1 MPRSAI
7 GPGLLL
13 SDACTNWTYIDEL
26 AMPERSNMPSCKPK
40 WSRAKLPF
48 ARTAIPSIVLTAFLA
63 AISPAAA
70 EFPERNITMIV
81 PFAPGGSTDVIARIV
96 GDHMAK
102 TLGRSIIIE
111 NDAGAGGT
119 TPTRRVAQAKAD
131 GYTLI
136 IGNLGTHGA
145 APSQYPNLKYDPAK
159 DFTPIAQTA
168 GLPIVIVTRK
178 EFPADNLKGF
188 VDYVKSNQHKVN
200 EAHGGAGGQ
209 MHTTCTLLHSIM
221 GTKTARVAYRGAGPA
236 INDIVAG
243 QVDFA
248 CISLTAVVS
257 QIQAGT
263 IKAMAIA
270 SPERSDVIKDVPT
283 TKEGGLP
290 EFQVS
295 AWNAIF
301 APKNLPPDIQAKLNE
316 AVVKALDDEATT
328 KRLLEI
334 GSLIPARNDRTPEAL
349 QRLVESEVAR
359 WSSVLKAAGAA
370 N

>member
-1 MPRSAI
+1 MTRTFISTVAA
-7 GPGLLL
+7 LCALFV
-13 SDACTNWTYIDEL
+13 S
-26 AMPERSNMPSCKPK
+26 AMPVSAEYP
-40 WSRAKLPF
+40 
-48 ARTAIPSIVLTAFLA
+48 ARP
-63 AISPAAA
+63 
-70 EFPERNITMIV
+70 ITLIV
-81 PFAPGGSTDVIARIV
+81 PFAAGGSTDAIARIV

-119 TPTRRVAQAKAD
+119 TPTRRVAQAMAD

-136 IGNLGTHGA
+136 MGNLGTHGA
-145 APSQYPNLKYDPAK
+145 APSQYPNLKYDPVK
-159 DFTPIAQTA
+159 DFTPIGMTA
-168 GLPIVIVTRK
+168 GLPIVIVTK
-178 EFPADNLKGF
+178 KSFPANNLKEF
-188 VDYVKSNQHKVN
+188 VDYVKSNQDKVN

-221 GTKTARVAYRGAGPA
+221 GTKTARVGYRGAGPA

-270 SPERSDVIKDVPT
+270 SSERSDVVKDVPT

-301 APKNLPPDIQAKLNE
+301 APKNLPPDIQAKLND

-328 KRLLEI
+328 KRLLQI
-334 GSLIPARNDRTPEAL
+334 GSLIPDNRERTPQAL

-359 WSSVLKAAGAA
+359 WALVLKAVGATA

>member
-1 MPRSAI
+1 MARLPLTGVVRSVI
-7 GPGLLL
+7 GITALL
-13 SDACTNWTYIDEL
+13 AG
-26 AMPERSNMPSCKPK
+26 
-40 WSRAKLPF
+40 
-48 ARTAIPSIVLTAFLA
+48 VL
-63 AISPAAA
+63 PAAA
-70 EFPERNITMIV
+70 DFPERNITLIV
-81 PFAPGGSTDVIARIV
+81 PFAAGGSTDVIARIV

-119 TPTRRVAQAKAD
+119 TPTRRVAQAMAD

-136 IGNLGTHGA
+136 MGNLGTHGA

-159 DFTPIAQTA
+159 DFTPIAMTA
-168 GLPIVIVTRK
+168 GLPIVVVTK
-178 EFPADNLKGF
+178 KNFPANNLREF
-188 VDYVKSNQHKVN
+188 VSYVKNNQDKVN

-221 GTKTARVAYRGAGPA
+221 GTKTARVGYRGAGPA
-236 INDIVAG
+236 INDLVAG

-248 CISLTAVVS
+248 CISLPSVVS

-270 SPERSDVIKDVPT
+270 SSERADVAKDVPT

-301 APKNLPPDIQAKLNE
+301 APKNLPPDIQGKLND
-316 AVVKALDDEATT
+316 AVVKALDDEVTI
-328 KRLLEI
+328 KRLLQI
-334 GSLIPARNDRTPEAL
+334 GCLIPDKKERTPQAL

-359 WSSVLKAAGAA
+359 WALVLKGAGATA

>member
-1 MPRSAI
+1 MARCRDVPFVPRCVLEWRALVVAK
-7 GPGLLL
+7 LLL
-13 SDACTNWTYIDEL
+13 AGIMT
-26 AMPERSNMPSCKPK
+26 
-40 WSRAKLPF
+40 
-48 ARTAIPSIVLTAFLA
+48 SIVGITALLPGVT
-63 AISPAAA
+63 PAAA
-70 EFPERNITMIV
+70 EFPERNITLVI
-81 PFAPGGSTDVIARIV
+81 PFPPGGSTDVIARIV

-119 TPTRRVAQAKAD
+119 TPTRRVAQAMAD

-136 IGNLGTHGA
+136 MGNLGTHGA

-159 DFTPIAQTA
+159 DFTPIGLTA
-168 GLPIVIVTRK
+168 GLPIVIVTK
-178 EFPADNLKGF
+178 KHFPANNLKEF
-188 VDYVKSNQHKVN
+188 VDYVKNNQDKVN

-209 MHTTCTLLHSIM
+209 MHITCTLLQSIM
-221 GTKTARVAYRGAGPA
+221 GTKTGRVGYRGGGPA
-236 INDIVAG
+236 INDLVAG

-248 CISLTAVVS
+248 CISLTVVVS

-270 SPERSDVIKDVPT
+270 SSERSDVVKDVPT

-295 AWNAIF
+295 AWNGIF
-301 APKNLPPDIQAKLNE
+301 APKNLPPDIQAKLND
-316 AVVKALDDEATT
+316 AVVKALDDEATI
-328 KRLLEI
+328 KRLLQI
-334 GSLIPARNDRTPEAL
+334 GSSIPDKQERTPQAL

-359 WSSVLKAAGAA
+359 WALLLKAHGSGR
-370 N
+370 